1 VPQETLLAKV
11 WGPEYRGDSQLLR
24 LYITYRRK
32 KIEPDPANPRYIF
45 TERGAPIRKLQES
58 SLRISPLAP

>member
-11 WGPEYRGDSQLLR
+11 WGPEYRDDTQLLR
-24 LYITYRRK
+24 LYINYLRK

-45 TERGAPIRKLQES
+45 TERGVGYRFVEYRK
-58 SLRISPLAP
+58 RDA